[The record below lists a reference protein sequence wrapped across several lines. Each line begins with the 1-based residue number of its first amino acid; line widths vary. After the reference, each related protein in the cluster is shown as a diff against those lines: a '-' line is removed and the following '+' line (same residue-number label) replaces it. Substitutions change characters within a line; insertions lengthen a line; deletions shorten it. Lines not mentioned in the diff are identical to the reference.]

1 MIFGGTALS
10 QAGQY
15 HTDITLREVHTHIP
29 PQLLII
35 YDVTNG
41 PLLGT
46 WHTFHSV
53 LSDEKNLSK

>member
-15 HTDITLREVHTHIP
+15 DTGITPREVHTHIP

-41 PLLGT
+41 LLLRT
-46 WHTFHSV
+46 WHTFHSL
-53 LSDEKNLSK
+53 LSDEKKPV